1 MLRKPSS
8 QLHLPLLALLVL
20 ALIISIATLA
30 CAASTLR
37 LFESQQGT
45 NPWLLPIWRN
55 HFDLRGLKLVVGTSA
70 TVAVLDAVC
79 VVVLVMLAVQVSP
92 WLFAECIMPRC
103 ISVLNTDHDF
113 PHWQLFAV
121 SSSTALLISAMTSLV
136 SACLALTA
144 ATLPLVLNARAP
156 GRDTLQSWTCGWVS
170 QGLNTHDGMPGDFG
184 RVCGESVSLARIIFP
199 PPICSSLPLSGRR
212 HRHLSKTGSITN
224 PAWEKNNASILSTS
238 AAHQAAEQR
247 EPLLTNVFSQRF
259 ATYAPLATLFLHL
272 ALLAVSLTAL
282 QKAKSN
288 GSTRAVTPNSEDGEK
303 MELEEYKNFPKEDKA

>member
-70 TVAVLDAVC
+70 AVALFDLVG
-79 VVVLVMLAVQVSP
+79 VVVLVVLAVQVSL
-92 WLFAECIMPRC
+92 WLFTEGSMPRC
-103 ISVLNTDHDF
+103 IPVLDTDDGFF
-113 PHWQLFAV
+113 PSLQLLAV
-121 SSSTALLISAMTSLV
+121 SSSTALLISAMTSLL
-136 SACLALTA
+136 SACLALPA

-184 RVCGESVSLARIIFP
+184 RVCGESVSLAMSFF
-199 PPICSSLPLSGRR
+199 SSLSWLRIG
-212 HRHLSKTGSITN
+212 
-224 PAWEKNNASILSTS
+224 
-238 AAHQAAEQR
+238 Q
-247 EPLLTNVFSQRF
+247 
-259 ATYAPLATLFLHL
+259 
-272 ALLAVSLTAL
+272 
-282 QKAKSN
+282 
-288 GSTRAVTPNSEDGEK
+288 
-303 MELEEYKNFPKEDKA
+303 

>member
-1 MLRKPSS
+1 MFRKPSS

-70 TVAVLDAVC
+70 AVALFDLVG
-79 VVVLVMLAVQVSP
+79 VVVLVVLAVQ
-92 WLFAECIMPRC
+92 L
-103 ISVLNTDHDF
+103 L
-113 PHWQLFAV
+113 AV
-121 SSSTALLISAMTSLV
+121 SSSTALLISAMTSLL
-136 SACLALTA
+136 SACLALPA

-184 RVCGESVSLARIIFP
+184 RVCGES
-199 PPICSSLPLSGRR
+199 
-212 HRHLSKTGSITN
+212 
-224 PAWEKNNASILSTS
+224 
-238 AAHQAAEQR
+238 
-247 EPLLTNVFSQRF
+247 RF

-272 ALLAVSLTAL
+272 ALLALSLAAL
-282 QKAKSN
+282 QKAKNST
-288 GSTRAVTPNSEDGEK
+288 STRAATPNSEDGEK
-303 MELEEYKNFPKEDKA
+303 MELEEYKNFPKDDKA

>member
-1 MLRKPSS
+1 MFRKPSS

-70 TVAVLDAVC
+70 AVAVLDAVC
-79 VVVLVMLAVQVSP
+79 VVVLVVLAVQVSAC
-92 WLFAECIMPRC
+92 LFTECRIMQRC
-103 ISVLNTDHDF
+103 ISVLTTDHGF
-113 PHWQLFAV
+113 PRWQLFAV
-121 SSSTALLISAMTSLV
+121 SSGTALLISAMTSLV
-136 SACLALTA
+136 SACLALPA

-184 RVCGESVSLARIIFP
+184 RVCGESVSLARLVRFVSYLFFVAIV
-199 PPICSSLPLSGRR
+199 RAR
-212 HRHLSKTGSITN
+212 HRHLSKTGLIAK
-224 PAWEKNNASILSTS
+224 PAWEDIAPVLSTP

-288 GSTRAVTPNSEDGEK
+288 SSTRAVTPNSEDGEK